1 MILAKTFSRK
11 PKFSNSVYG
20 WTDFLTTVLC
30 NKHTRQRRFKME
42 EERLK
47 ERAASTTTENDWET
61 WDNWNEDLEKALPNW
76 DRWNNDLKQLIPD
89 DEKPEKVVQTET
101 PGPIAAVKDPEPAP
115 AHVTPV
121 KEVEPMR
128 TVVTRQEKVSELPK
142 KQEIL
147 TSDKQLLFF
156 IQKYKRA
163 EIICREAG
171 ISLRTLQSKVG
182 CLTYKLKRYIEVE
195 GLYRETSPVK
205 FTDEGISISSSHLI
219 ETGFASGDRF
229 RLDFK
234 DKYIVLTK
242 LQKPTSA

>member
-1 MILAKTFSRK
+1 
-11 PKFSNSVYG
+11 
-20 WTDFLTTVLC
+20 
-30 NKHTRQRRFKME
+30 ME
-42 EERLK
+42 EEKLK
-47 ERAASTTTENDWET
+47 VRTESATPENDWET

-76 DRWNNDLKQLIPD
+76 DRWNNDLKQLLPD
-89 DEKPEKVVQTET
+89 DEKPVEAAQPEA
-101 PGPIAAVKDPEPAP
+101 PGPIAAVKDPEPEP
-115 AHVTPV
+115 ALIAPV

-128 TVVTRQEKVSELPK
+128 TVVSREEKVSELPR

-171 ISLRTLQSKVG
+171 ISLRTLQFKVG
-182 CLTYKLKRYIEVE
+182 YLTYKLKRFIEVE

-205 FTDEGISISSSHLI
+205 FTDEGINISRSHLI
-219 ETGFASGDRF
+219 ETGFAAGDKF
-229 RLDFK
+229 RVDFK

-242 LQKPTSA
+242 LQKPTRT

>member
-1 MILAKTFSRK
+1 
-11 PKFSNSVYG
+11 
-20 WTDFLTTVLC
+20 
-30 NKHTRQRRFKME
+30 ME
-42 EERLK
+42 EEKLK
-47 ERAASTTTENDWET
+47 EHTASATPDNDWET

-76 DRWNNDLKQLIPD
+76 DRWNNDLKQLLPD
-89 DEKPEKVVQTET
+89 DEKPEKAAQPET
-101 PGPIAAVKDPEPAP
+101 PVPMAAVKDPEPGPAP
-115 AHVTPV
+115 VAPV

-128 TVVTRQEKVSELPK
+128 TVVSREEKVSELPR

-163 EIICREAG
+163 EIICKEAG
-171 ISLRTLQSKVG
+171 ISLHTLQFKVG
-182 CLTYKLKRYIEVE
+182 YLTYKLKRFIEVE

-205 FTDEGISISSSHLI
+205 FTDEGINISRSHLI
-219 ETGFASGDRF
+219 ETGFATGDQF

-242 LQKPTSA
+242 LQKQASA

>member
-1 MILAKTFSRK
+1 
-11 PKFSNSVYG
+11 
-20 WTDFLTTVLC
+20 
-30 NKHTRQRRFKME
+30 ME
-42 EERLK
+42 EEKLK
-47 ERAASTTTENDWET
+47 VRTESVTPENDWET

-76 DRWNNDLKQLIPD
+76 DRWNNDLKQLLPD
-89 DEKPEKVVQTET
+89 DEKPEKAAQPEA
-101 PGPIAAVKDPEPAP
+101 PRPIAAVKDPEPEPAP
-115 AHVTPV
+115 IAPV

-128 TVVTRQEKVSELPK
+128 TVVSREEKVSELPR

-171 ISLRTLQSKVG
+171 ISLHTLQFKVG
-182 CLTYKLKRYIEVE
+182 YLTYKLKRYIEVE

-205 FTDEGISISSSHLI
+205 FTDEGINISRSHLI
-219 ETGFASGDRF
+219 ETGFAAGDKF
-229 RLDFK
+229 RVDFK

-242 LQKPTSA
+242 LQKSTRT

>member
-1 MILAKTFSRK
+1 
-11 PKFSNSVYG
+11 
-20 WTDFLTTVLC
+20 
-30 NKHTRQRRFKME
+30 ME
-42 EERLK
+42 EEKLK
-47 ERAASTTTENDWET
+47 VRTESATPENDWET

-76 DRWNNDLKQLIPD
+76 DRWNNDLKQLLPD
-89 DEKPEKVVQTET
+89 DEKPEKAAQPEA
-101 PGPIAAVKDPEPAP
+101 PRPIAAVKDPEPEPAP
-115 AHVTPV
+115 IAPV

-128 TVVTRQEKVSELPK
+128 TVVSREEKVSELPR

-171 ISLRTLQSKVG
+171 ISLRTLQFKVG
-182 CLTYKLKRYIEVE
+182 YLTYKLKRFIEVE

-205 FTDEGISISSSHLI
+205 FTDEGINISRSHLI
-219 ETGFASGDRF
+219 ETGFAAGDKF
-229 RLDFK
+229 RVDFK

-242 LQKPTSA
+242 LQKPTRT

>member
-1 MILAKTFSRK
+1 
-11 PKFSNSVYG
+11 
-20 WTDFLTTVLC
+20 
-30 NKHTRQRRFKME
+30 ME
-42 EERLK
+42 KEKLK
-47 ERAASTTTENDWET
+47 ERAANAMPENDWET

-89 DEKPEKVVQTET
+89 DEKLEKAVQPEAPEL
-101 PGPIAAVKDPEPAP
+101 IAAVKDVEPEPAP
-115 AHVTPV
+115 VSPV

-128 TVVTRQEKVSELPK
+128 TVATREEKVSELPR
-142 KQEIL
+142 KQESL

-163 EIICREAG
+163 EIICKEAG
-171 ISLRTLQSKVG
+171 ISLRTLQNKVG
-182 CLTYKLKRYIEVE
+182 YLTYKLKRYIEVE

-205 FTDEGISISSSHLI
+205 FTDKGVTISRSHLI
-219 ETGFASGDRF
+219 ETGFTVGDRF

-242 LQKPTSA
+242 LQKPTNA

>member
-1 MILAKTFSRK
+1 
-11 PKFSNSVYG
+11 
-20 WTDFLTTVLC
+20 
-30 NKHTRQRRFKME
+30 ME
-42 EERLK
+42 EEKLK
-47 ERAASTTTENDWET
+47 VRTESVTPENDWET

-76 DRWNNDLKQLIPD
+76 DRWNNDLKQLLPD
-89 DEKPEKVVQTET
+89 DEKPVEAAQPEA
-101 PGPIAAVKDPEPAP
+101 PGPIAAVKDPEPEP
-115 AHVTPV
+115 ALIAPV

-128 TVVTRQEKVSELPK
+128 TVVSREEKVSELPR

-171 ISLRTLQSKVG
+171 ISLHTLQFKVG
-182 CLTYKLKRYIEVE
+182 YLTYKLKRYIEVE

-205 FTDEGISISSSHLI
+205 FTDEGINISRSHLI
-219 ETGFASGDRF
+219 ETGFAAGDKF
-229 RLDFK
+229 RVDFK

-242 LQKPTSA
+242 LQKSTRT

>member
-1 MILAKTFSRK
+1 
-11 PKFSNSVYG
+11 
-20 WTDFLTTVLC
+20 
-30 NKHTRQRRFKME
+30 ME
-42 EERLK
+42 EEKLK
-47 ERAASTTTENDWET
+47 VRTESATPENDWET

-76 DRWNNDLKQLIPD
+76 DRWNNDLKQLLPD
-89 DEKPEKVVQTET
+89 DEKPVEAAQPEA
-101 PGPIAAVKDPEPAP
+101 PGPIAAVKDPEPEPAP
-115 AHVTPV
+115 IAPV

-128 TVVTRQEKVSELPK
+128 TVVSREEKVSELPR

-171 ISLRTLQSKVG
+171 ISLHTLQFKVG
-182 CLTYKLKRYIEVE
+182 YLTYKLKRYIEVE

-205 FTDEGISISSSHLI
+205 FTDEGINISRSHLI
-219 ETGFASGDRF
+219 ETGFAAGDKF
-229 RLDFK
+229 RVDFK

-242 LQKPTSA
+242 LQKSTRT

>member
-1 MILAKTFSRK
+1 
-11 PKFSNSVYG
+11 
-20 WTDFLTTVLC
+20 
-30 NKHTRQRRFKME
+30 ME
-42 EERLK
+42 KEKLK
-47 ERAASTTTENDWET
+47 ERAANATPENDWET
-61 WDNWNEDLEKALPNW
+61 WDNWNEDLEKAIPNW

-89 DEKPEKVVQTET
+89 DEKSEKAVQPEAPELIV
-101 PGPIAAVKDPEPAP
+101 AVKDIEPEPAP
-115 AHVTPV
+115 VSPV

-128 TVVTRQEKVSELPK
+128 TVVTREEKVSELPK

-163 EIICREAG
+163 EIICKEAG
-171 ISLRTLQSKVG
+171 ISLRTLQNKVG
-182 CLTYKLKRYIEVE
+182 YLTYKLKRYIEVD

-205 FTDEGISISSSHLI
+205 FTDKGITISRSHLI
-219 ETGFASGDRF
+219 ETGFTVGDRF

-242 LQKPTSA
+242 LQKPTST

>member
-1 MILAKTFSRK
+1 
-11 PKFSNSVYG
+11 
-20 WTDFLTTVLC
+20 
-30 NKHTRQRRFKME
+30 ME
-42 EERLK
+42 EEKLK
-47 ERAASTTTENDWET
+47 VRTESVTPENDWET

-76 DRWNNDLKQLIPD
+76 DRWNNDLKQLLPD
-89 DEKPEKVVQTET
+89 DEKPEKAAQPEA
-101 PGPIAAVKDPEPAP
+101 PRPIAAVKDPEPEPAP
-115 AHVTPV
+115 IAPV

-128 TVVTRQEKVSELPK
+128 TVVSREEKVSELPR

-171 ISLRTLQSKVG
+171 ISLRTLQFKVG
-182 CLTYKLKRYIEVE
+182 YLTYKLKRFIEVE

-205 FTDEGISISSSHLI
+205 FTDEGINISRSHLI
-219 ETGFASGDRF
+219 ETGFAAGDKF
-229 RLDFK
+229 RVDFK

-242 LQKPTSA
+242 LQKPTRT

>member
-1 MILAKTFSRK
+1 
-11 PKFSNSVYG
+11 
-20 WTDFLTTVLC
+20 
-30 NKHTRQRRFKME
+30 ME
-42 EERLK
+42 EEKLK
-47 ERAASTTTENDWET
+47 VRTESVTPENDWET

-76 DRWNNDLKQLIPD
+76 DRWNNDLKQLLPD
-89 DEKPEKVVQTET
+89 DEKPVEAAQPEA
-101 PGPIAAVKDPEPAP
+101 PGPIAAVKDPEPEP
-115 AHVTPV
+115 ALIAPV

-128 TVVTRQEKVSELPK
+128 TVVSREEKVSELPR

-171 ISLRTLQSKVG
+171 ISLHTLQFKVG
-182 CLTYKLKRYIEVE
+182 YLTYKLKRYIEVE

-205 FTDEGISISSSHLI
+205 FTDEGINISRSHLI
-219 ETGFASGDRF
+219 ETGFAAGDKF
-229 RLDFK
+229 RVDFK

-242 LQKPTSA
+242 LQKPTRT

>member
-1 MILAKTFSRK
+1 
-11 PKFSNSVYG
+11 
-20 WTDFLTTVLC
+20 
-30 NKHTRQRRFKME
+30 ME
-42 EERLK
+42 EEKMK
-47 ERAASTTTENDWET
+47 ERTGGPTSDNDWET

-76 DRWNNDLKQLIPD
+76 DRWNNDLKQLLPN
-89 DEKPEKVVQTET
+89 DEKPARAVQPEAQ
-101 PGPIAAVKDPEPAP
+101 GPIAAVKAPEPSPEPVA
-115 AHVTPV
+115 PV
-121 KEVEPMR
+121 KEAEPVP
-128 TVVTRQEKVSELPK
+128 TVVQKEEKVSELPR

-156 IQKYKRA
+156 IQKYKQA

-182 CLTYKLKRYIEVE
+182 YLTYKLRRYIEVE

-205 FTDEGISISSSHLI
+205 FTDDGIRISRSHLV
-219 ETGFASGDRF
+219 ETGFATGDRF

-242 LQKPTSA
+242 LQKQTNA

>member
-1 MILAKTFSRK
+1 
-11 PKFSNSVYG
+11 
-20 WTDFLTTVLC
+20 
-30 NKHTRQRRFKME
+30 ME
-42 EERLK
+42 EEKLK
-47 ERAASTTTENDWET
+47 ERAASATSENDWET

-76 DRWNNDLKQLIPD
+76 DRWNNDLKQLLPD
-89 DEKPEKVVQTET
+89 DEKPEKAAKHEA
-101 PGPIAAVKDPEPAP
+101 PEPMAAVKDPDPGPAP
-115 AHVTPV
+115 VSPV

-128 TVVTRQEKVSELPK
+128 TVVSREEKVSELPR

-182 CLTYKLKRYIEVE
+182 YLTYKLKRYIEVE

-205 FTDEGISISSSHLI
+205 FTDEGINISRSHLV
-219 ETGFASGDRF
+219 ETGFTTGDRF

>member
-1 MILAKTFSRK
+1 
-11 PKFSNSVYG
+11 
-20 WTDFLTTVLC
+20 
-30 NKHTRQRRFKME
+30 ME
-42 EERLK
+42 EEKLK
-47 ERAASTTTENDWET
+47 VRTESATPENDWET

-76 DRWNNDLKQLIPD
+76 DRWNNDLKQLLPD
-89 DEKPEKVVQTET
+89 DEKPVEAAQPEA
-101 PGPIAAVKDPEPAP
+101 PGPIAAVKDPEPEP
-115 AHVTPV
+115 ALIAPV

-128 TVVTRQEKVSELPK
+128 TVVSREEKVSELPR

-171 ISLRTLQSKVG
+171 ISLHTLQFKVG
-182 CLTYKLKRYIEVE
+182 YLTYKLKRYIEVE

-205 FTDEGISISSSHLI
+205 FTDEGINISRSHLI
-219 ETGFASGDRF
+219 ETGFAAGDKF
-229 RLDFK
+229 RVDFK

-242 LQKPTSA
+242 LQKPTRT

>member
-1 MILAKTFSRK
+1 
-11 PKFSNSVYG
+11 
-20 WTDFLTTVLC
+20 
-30 NKHTRQRRFKME
+30 ME
-42 EERLK
+42 EEKLK
-47 ERAASTTTENDWET
+47 VRTESATPENDWET

-76 DRWNNDLKQLIPD
+76 DRWNNDLKQLLPD
-89 DEKPEKVVQTET
+89 DEKPEKAAQPEA
-101 PGPIAAVKDPEPAP
+101 PRPIAAVKDPEPEP
-115 AHVTPV
+115 ALIAPV

-128 TVVTRQEKVSELPK
+128 TVVSREEKVSELPR

-171 ISLRTLQSKVG
+171 ISLHTLQFKVG
-182 CLTYKLKRYIEVE
+182 YLTYKLKRYIEVE

-205 FTDEGISISSSHLI
+205 FTDEGINISRSHLI
-219 ETGFASGDRF
+219 ETGFAAGDKF
-229 RLDFK
+229 RVDFK

-242 LQKPTSA
+242 LQKSTRT

>member
-1 MILAKTFSRK
+1 
-11 PKFSNSVYG
+11 
-20 WTDFLTTVLC
+20 
-30 NKHTRQRRFKME
+30 ME
-42 EERLK
+42 EEKLK
-47 ERAASTTTENDWET
+47 VRTESATPENDWET

-76 DRWNNDLKQLIPD
+76 DRWNNDLKQLLPD
-89 DEKPEKVVQTET
+89 DEKPVEAAQPEA
-101 PGPIAAVKDPEPAP
+101 PGPIAAVKDPEPEP
-115 AHVTPV
+115 ALIAPV

-128 TVVTRQEKVSELPK
+128 TVVSREEKVSELPR

-171 ISLRTLQSKVG
+171 ISLHTLQFKVG
-182 CLTYKLKRYIEVE
+182 YLTYKLKRYIEVE

-205 FTDEGISISSSHLI
+205 FTDEGINISRSHLI
-219 ETGFASGDRF
+219 ETGFAAGDKF
-229 RLDFK
+229 RVDFK

-242 LQKPTSA
+242 LQKSTRT